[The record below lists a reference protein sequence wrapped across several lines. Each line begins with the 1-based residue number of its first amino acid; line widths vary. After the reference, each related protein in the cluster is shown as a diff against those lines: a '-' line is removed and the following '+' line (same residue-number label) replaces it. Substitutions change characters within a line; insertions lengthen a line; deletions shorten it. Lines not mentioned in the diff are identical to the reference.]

1 MAANLA
7 PSRCTDTDKSWWPMH
22 RKPKAD
28 DENQDEFAVLPAPIT
43 HDPRHVP
50 LAVHDRLALDDE
62 PMVPAR
68 GGKFLPR
75 RNPR

>member
-28 DENQDEFAVLPAPIT
+28 DENQNEFAV
-43 HDPRHVP
+43 
-50 LAVHDRLALDDE
+50 AVHASDQNDRLLLTACHGTTKK
-62 PMVPAR
+62 R
-68 GGKFLPR
+68 GFMLYVFAFGHG
-75 RNPR
+75 

>member
-28 DENQDEFAVLPAPIT
+28 DENQNEFAVEGHAAGARFL
-43 HDPRHVP
+43 DQRGCKV
-50 LAVHDRLALDDE
+50 AVTLRE
-62 PMVPAR
+62 NQ
-68 GGKFLPR
+68 GGR
-75 RNPR
+75 